1 MFFKVVFYAAEKSSV
16 QQIDTRKV
24 RQDEEL
30 LFHNFNL
37 TLR

>member
-1 MFFKVVFYAAEKSSV
+1 MFFKVVFYAAENSSV
-16 QQIDTRKV
+16 QQIDARKI

-37 TLR
+37 TPR